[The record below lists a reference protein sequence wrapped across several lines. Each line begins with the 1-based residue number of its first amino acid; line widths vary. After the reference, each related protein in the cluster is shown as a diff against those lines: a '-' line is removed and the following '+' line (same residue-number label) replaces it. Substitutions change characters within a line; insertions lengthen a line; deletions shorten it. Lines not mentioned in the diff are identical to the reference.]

1 VPVAIGLVITD
12 QALLGEVADLAAGEP
27 GGDDLSE
34 EPAEPGGD
42 DLSEEPAEP
51 GGDDL
56 SEILGTPHSRA
67 PDPVGAL
74 PPATPP
80 DSPRIDVIWLNGH
93 AA

>member
-1 VPVAIGLVITD
+1 MIT
-12 QALLGEVADLAAGEP
+12 
-27 GGDDLSE
+27 
-34 EPAEPGGD
+34 
-42 DLSEEPAEP
+42 
-51 GGDDL
+51 
-56 SEILGTPHSRA
+56 TPTGHTYPSRA